1 MLEDALGTL
10 AHGDFDH
17 RIVVLTVVM
26 VLAGFT
32 SGLIGFGFSFI
43 AALALFF
50 FAPRELFPLLLVLS
64 LVTQLTSMW
73 SLRAEM
79 VPLRNWWPEG
89 PAPFLLG
96 AVIGIPG
103 GLWLLYHLDAAALCE
118 LVGAIIVGYSTWAL
132 FAGPKQ
138 VAPER
143 VATLSAIPARTATA
157 VLGGLIG
164 GFTAAPGTV
173 VAMWANIVGLGK
185 ERQRAIV
192 QPFIAGTQLLALVD
206 QMRAPGGVKPA
217 VLIFAAALCVVVVP
231 ANLLGVRLFRHIGD
245 TAFKKAVLALLLGMG
260 IALIDKGFH
269 VWGELYTS
277 WHMAHPWLEPR

>member
-1 MLEDALGTL
+1 MLGEAL
-10 AHGDFDH
+10 AAVARGDLDH
-17 RIVVLTVVM
+17 RIVVLTLVM
-26 VLAGFT
+26 VLAGFV

-50 FAPRELFPLLLVLS
+50 FTPRELFPLLLVLS
-64 LVTQLTSMW
+64 LVTQFTSMW
-73 SLRAEM
+73 SLRVDM
-79 VPLRNWWPEG
+79 VPLRNWWSDG
-89 PAPFLLG
+89 PAPFLIG
-96 AVIGIPG
+96 AVFGIPG

-132 FAGPKQ
+132 FARPKSF
-138 VAPER
+138 APER
-143 VATLSAIPARTATA
+143 VAIVSAIPARAATG

-206 QMRAPGGVKPA
+206 QLRTPGGVQPA
-217 VLIFAAALCVVVVP
+217 MLIFAATLCIVVVP
-231 ANLLGVRLFRHIGD
+231 ANLLGVRLFHHLGD
-245 TAFKKAVLALLLGMG
+245 TAFKKVVLVLLLGMG

-269 VWGELYTS
+269 LWGELYTS
-277 WHMAHPWLEPR
+277 WHMAHPWLGPR